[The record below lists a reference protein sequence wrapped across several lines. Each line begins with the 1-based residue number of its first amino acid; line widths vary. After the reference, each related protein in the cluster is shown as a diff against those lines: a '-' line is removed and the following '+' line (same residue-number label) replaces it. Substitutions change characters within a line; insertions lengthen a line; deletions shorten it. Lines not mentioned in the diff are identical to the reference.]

1 MPIGSAGRRTFL
13 AGAAGAAIT
22 IGLPLRLPAATS
34 LIKRPFGRTVE
45 TLPVIGMGS
54 WITFNVGS
62 SARLRD
68 ARAQVLATFF
78 DAGGT
83 MIDSSPMYGSSEAV
97 IGHGL
102 RKTGTAPRAF
112 SATKVWTPLSAAC
125 AMSYLSLCRR
135 YGRLTPMR

>member
-1 MPIGSAGRRTFL
+1 MTIGSSGRRTFL
-13 AGAAGAAIT
+13 GGAAGAAIT
-22 IGLPLRLPAATS
+22 MGLPLRLPAATS
-34 LIKRPFGRTVE
+34 LIKRPFGRTGE

-83 MIDSSPMYGSSEAV
+83 MIDSSPCTGRPRPSSVTDYARPAPHPGRSV
-97 IGHGL
+97 PPRYGL
-102 RKTGTAPRAF
+102 R
-112 SATKVWTPLSAAC
+112 
-125 AMSYLSLCRR
+125 
-135 YGRLTPMR
+135 